1 MSRNKKMKITGI
13 IAEYNPFHKG
23 HAYHISRMRESGADG
38 IAAVMGGNFTQ
49 RGELSFCTKF
59 AKAKAAV
66 AGGIDLVL
74 EMPLAYTVSS
84 GEDFAMG
91 GIKIL
96 NALGCA
102 DSLSF
107 GCEEQNFQNLYA
119 LAELLENEDYKEKLK
134 SCLASGLGFAAARQ
148 KALEQSGHCELSGIL
163 SNPNN
168 ILGIE
173 YLSAL
178 KKTKSS
184 ITPLPITRVG
194 ADHNSLNISGKI
206 CSASAIRK
214 TALTDAEKALSFCP
228 SPCKKILL
236 KEIEDGKAPLDFAK
250 IENAILFYL
259 RCLSADY
266 IKDINGVSEGLENRI
281 VDAVRTGRSFDETV
295 SLAVTKRYTAARI
308 RRILIC
314 SVLGITKEL
323 AHKYPPYIRVLAA
336 NKRGFEMLKEAK
348 KTAHIPII
356 TKAAKI
362 CGLSPAANDFFKV
375 ENRAMDL
382 VSLCFRERGKC
393 GLELTENTFNQFIVF

>member
-1 MSRNKKMKITGI
+1 MSRDKKMKITGI

-23 HAYHISRMRESGADG
+23 HAYHINRTRQNGTDG

-49 RGELSFCTKF
+49 RGELSFCTKL

-66 AGGIDLVL
+66 AGGVDLVL

-84 GEDFAMG
+84 AEDFAMG
-91 GIKIL
+91 GVKIL
-96 NALGCA
+96 NALGCV

-107 GCEEQNFQNLYA
+107 GCEEQNFRNLYA
-119 LAELLENEDYKEKLK
+119 LAELSENEDYNEKLK
-134 SCLASGLGFAAARQ
+134 SCLASGIGFAAARQ
-148 KALEQSGHCELSGIL
+148 KALDQSGHCELSGVL

-184 ITPLPITRVG
+184 IIPLPVARVG
-194 ADHNSLNISGKI
+194 ADHNSLDTSGEI

-214 TALTDAEKALSFCP
+214 TAQTDAEQALSFCP
-228 SPCKKILL
+228 APSKEILL
-236 KEIEDGKAPLDFAK
+236 KEFENGKAPLDFAK
-250 IENAILFYL
+250 IENALLFYL
-259 RCLSADY
+259 RGLSADY
-266 IKDINGVSEGLENRI
+266 IKGINGVSEGLENRI
-281 VDAVRTGRSFDETV
+281 ADAIRASRSFDEAV
-295 SLAVTKRYTAARI
+295 SLAVTRRYTAARI

-323 AHKYPPYIRVLAA
+323 AHKDPPYIRVLAA
-336 NKRGFEMLKEAK
+336 NKRGFEMLKAAK
-348 KTAHIPII
+348 KTSHIPII
-356 TKAAKI
+356 TKAAQI
-362 CGLSPAANDFFKV
+362 CSLSPAANEFFEV
-375 ENRAMDL
+375 ESRAMDL

-393 GLELTENTFNQFIVF
+393 GLELTENTFN